1 MTKVYIYGIP
11 LRIVYD
17 FVDKILPEDFNNKV
31 EILKRIVQEL
41 ENKVSELEAQGITV
55 SAEVKSK
62 IQDIKSKVYALPTVK
77 YGDYVMAEHHN
88 KIVDILKEISDVLE
102 QIPVEKVVEK
112 PIPECKAKFEI
123 TTPLPNRAILTTTSK
138 ASYSVE
144 SPLSNRAEITTKTRV
159 IISVSVY

>member
-31 EILKRIVQEL
+31 EILKKIVQEL
-41 ENKVSELEAQGITV
+41 ENKVSELEARGVTV
-55 SAEVKSK
+55 STEVKSK

-88 KIVDILKEISDVLE
+88 KIVDILKEISDVLGL
-102 QIPVEKVVEK
+102 IP
-112 PIPECKAKFEI
+112 IALCKASFSVQS
-123 TTPLPNRAILTTTSK
+123 PLP
-138 ASYSVE
+138 
-144 SPLSNRAEITTKTRV
+144 NRAEITTTTKASYSVDSPPSNTAEITPKTRV
-159 IISVSVY
+159 TVSVSVS